1 MLSLGIVMKEP
12 MCQLYKALLLLTVIM
27 LQACGGS
34 DNEVVLSISADLN
47 EAHFT
52 NEILQEST
60 STIAIEVNFVGEG
73 LLVGYAPDAT
83 PVGWLEYRTEN
94 VTDTSATIYIDVV
107 NAQLY
112 AADTYTTTL
121 RLATSNEDLT
131 QFSSHDIEVS
141 LLVWELAVD
150 TQKVK
155 YNGIFG
161 VENLPSQR
169 ITIASEVSEWTATTD
184 VDWLSLDITSGSGET
199 EIEVTPDITSFTSPG
214 LQQGNIV
221 LTEIASGDTKLV
233 PVELALD
240 NIYMLV
246 EQPSISLA
254 STSAIS
260 ALERV
265 ITISNNSAQTIE
277 WLASTEANWLTLTPI
292 NNTQLMI
299 TADPAVAP
307 MNASSLAQ
315 VTIAA
320 SEKTGVVSET
330 INVNFYNSDLVVE
343 NTVLESLEINS
354 NEILPSPLFPKFYV
368 AVDNQL
374 KTYHQYTGTLESTL
388 TVSPENTVLEQ
399 LIMHPAGDYL
409 LAKAVETVINPEDE
423 TTSELVHRYKVN
435 LADNIITEIVDSNVL
450 SEPTDIVR
458 LSGRYFVIT
467 QVLEFADE
475 NLQVLFWDGANAFLA
490 SEIDVA
496 AQKNTLF
503 ALDYDAA
510 SIKRYMP
517 EVNDFGDDK
526 ISVSLTHEYRPGLLP
541 EGKRIIDFIVSDDE
555 QNIYAI
561 SESSEWI
568 SFDGDDFVDN
578 GLLEASTSVVTLF
591 LEKNSAGNPNYLRFD
606 GSNALGFYLATYGEN
621 QNVTSTTY
629 TQGRLPTRIKLSAD
643 AQRLIMNVDASTDET
658 LESQVEVV
666 TILP

>member
-1 MLSLGIVMKEP
+1 MKEP

-155 YNGIFG
+155 YNGTFG

-240 NIYMLV
+240 NIYMLA

-299 TADPAVAP
+299 TADPAAAP
-307 MNASSLAQ
+307 MNVSSLAQ

-388 TVSPENTVLEQ
+388 TVSTENTVLEQ

-458 LSGRYFVIT
+458 LLGRYFVIT

-541 EGKRIIDFIVSDDE
+541 EGKRIIDFMVSDDE

>member
-12 MCQLYKALLLLTVIM
+12 MCQLYKALLLLIVIM

-73 LLVGYAPDAT
+73 LLVGYAPDET

-112 AADTYTTTL
+112 AADTYITTL

-155 YNGIFG
+155 YNGTFG

-169 ITIASEVSEWTATTD
+169 ITVASEISQWTATTD

-240 NIYMLV
+240 NIYMLA
-246 EQPSISLA
+246 EHPSISLT

-265 ITISNNSAQTIE
+265 ITISNNSAKTIE

-292 NNTQLMI
+292 NNTQLII
-299 TADPAVAP
+299 TADPATAP

-315 VTIAA
+315 VIIAA
-320 SEKTGVVSET
+320 SEKSGVVSEA

-354 NEILPSPLFPKFYV
+354 NEMLPSPLFPKFYV

-490 SEIDVA
+490 SEIDIA

-526 ISVSLTHEYRPGLLP
+526 ISVSLTHEYRPRLLP
-541 EGKRIIDFIVSDDE
+541 EGKRIIDFMVSDDE

-591 LEKNSAGNPNYLRFD
+591 LEKNNAGNPNYLRFN

-643 AQRLIMNVDASTDET
+643 AQRLFINVDASTDET

>member
-1 MLSLGIVMKEP
+1 MKEP
-12 MCQLYKALLLLTVIM
+12 MCQLYKALLLLIVIM

-73 LLVGYAPDAT
+73 LLVGYAPDET

-155 YNGIFG
+155 YNGTFG

-169 ITIASEVSEWTATTD
+169 ITVASEISQWTATTD

-240 NIYMLV
+240 NIYMLA
-246 EQPSISLA
+246 EHPSISLT

-260 ALERV
+260 ALERI
-265 ITISNNSAQTIE
+265 ITISNNSAKTIE

-292 NNTQLMI
+292 NNTQLII
-299 TADPAVAP
+299 TADPATAP

-315 VTIAA
+315 VIIAA
-320 SEKTGVVSET
+320 SEKSGVVSET

-526 ISVSLTHEYRPGLLP
+526 ILVSLTHEYRPRLLP

-629 TQGRLPTRIKLSAD
+629 TQGRLPTCIKLSAD

>member
-1 MLSLGIVMKEP
+1 MKEP
-12 MCQLYKALLLLTVIM
+12 MCQLYKALLLLIVIM

-73 LLVGYAPDAT
+73 LLVGYAPDET

-155 YNGIFG
+155 YNGTFG

-199 EIEVTPDITSFTSPG
+199 EIEVTPDVTSFTSPG

-240 NIYMLV
+240 NIYMLA

-299 TADPAVAP
+299 TADPAAAP

-458 LSGRYFVIT
+458 LLGRYFVIT

-526 ISVSLTHEYRPGLLP
+526 ISVSLTHEYRPRLLP
-541 EGKRIIDFIVSDDE
+541 EGKRIIDFMVSDDE

-591 LEKNSAGNPNYLRFD
+591 LEKNNAGNPNYLRFN

-643 AQRLIMNVDASTDET
+643 AQRLFINVDASTDET

>member
-1 MLSLGIVMKEP
+1 VLSLGIVMKEP

-155 YNGIFG
+155 YNGTFG

-240 NIYMLV
+240 NIYMLA

-299 TADPAVAP
+299 TADPAAAP

-541 EGKRIIDFIVSDDE
+541 EGKRIIDFMVSDDE

>member
-1 MLSLGIVMKEP
+1 MKEP

-34 DNEVVLSISADLN
+34 DNEVVLSISADVN

-73 LLVGYAPDAT
+73 LLVGYAPDET

-155 YNGIFG
+155 YNGTFG

-169 ITIASEVSEWTATTD
+169 ITVASEISQWTATTD

-240 NIYMLV
+240 NIYMLA
-246 EQPSISLA
+246 EHPSISLT

-265 ITISNNSAQTIE
+265 ITISNNSAKTIE

-292 NNTQLMI
+292 NNTQLII
-299 TADPAVAP
+299 TADPATAP

-320 SEKTGVVSET
+320 SEKSGVVSET

-343 NTVLESLEINS
+343 NTVLENLEINS
-354 NEILPSPLFPKFYV
+354 NEMLSSPLFPKFYV

-423 TTSELVHRYKVN
+423 TTSELVHRYRVN
-435 LADNIITEIVDSNVL
+435 LADDIITEIVDSNVL

-458 LSGRYFVIT
+458 LSGRYFVVT

-541 EGKRIIDFIVSDDE
+541 EGKRIIDFMVSDDE

-606 GSNALGFYLATYGEN
+606 GSNVLGFYLATYGEN
-621 QNVTSTTY
+621 QNITSTTY

-643 AQRLIMNVDASTDET
+643 AQRLFINVDASTDET

>member
-1 MLSLGIVMKEP
+1 VLSLGIVMKEP

-155 YNGIFG
+155 YNGTFG

-240 NIYMLV
+240 NIYMLA

-299 TADPAVAP
+299 TADPAAAP

-458 LSGRYFVIT
+458 LLGRYFVIT

-541 EGKRIIDFIVSDDE
+541 EGKRIIDFMVSDDE

>member
-1 MLSLGIVMKEP
+1 MKEP
-12 MCQLYKALLLLTVIM
+12 MCQLYKALLLLIVIM

-73 LLVGYAPDAT
+73 LLVGYAPDET

-155 YNGIFG
+155 YNGTFG

-169 ITIASEVSEWTATTD
+169 ITVASEISQWTATTD

-240 NIYMLV
+240 NIYMLA
-246 EQPSISLA
+246 EHPSISLT

-292 NNTQLMI
+292 NNTQLII
-299 TADPAVAP
+299 TADPATAP

-315 VTIAA
+315 VIIAA
-320 SEKTGVVSET
+320 SEKSGVVSEA

-354 NEILPSPLFPKFYV
+354 NEMLPSPLFPKFYV

-490 SEIDVA
+490 SEIDIA

-526 ISVSLTHEYRPGLLP
+526 ISVSLTHEYRPRLLP
-541 EGKRIIDFIVSDDE
+541 EGKRIIDFMVSDDE

-591 LEKNSAGNPNYLRFD
+591 LEKNNAGNPNYLRFN

-643 AQRLIMNVDASTDET
+643 AQRLFINVDASTDET

>member
-1 MLSLGIVMKEP
+1 MKEP
-12 MCQLYKALLLLTVIM
+12 MCQLYKALLLLIVIM

-73 LLVGYAPDAT
+73 LLVGYAPDET

-155 YNGIFG
+155 YNGTFG

-240 NIYMLV
+240 NIYMLA

-299 TADPAVAP
+299 TADPAAAP

-458 LSGRYFVIT
+458 LLGRYFVIT

-541 EGKRIIDFIVSDDE
+541 EGKRIIDFMVSDDE

>member
-12 MCQLYKALLLLTVIM
+12 MCQLYKALLLLIVIM

-73 LLVGYAPDAT
+73 LLVGYAPDET

-155 YNGIFG
+155 YNGTFG

-240 NIYMLV
+240 NIYMLA

-299 TADPAVAP
+299 TADPAAAP

-458 LSGRYFVIT
+458 LLGRYFVIT

-541 EGKRIIDFIVSDDE
+541 EGKRIIDFMVSDDE

>member
-1 MLSLGIVMKEP
+1 MKEP

-155 YNGIFG
+155 YNGTFG

-240 NIYMLV
+240 NIYMLA

-299 TADPAVAP
+299 TADPAAAP

-458 LSGRYFVIT
+458 LLGRYFVIT

-541 EGKRIIDFIVSDDE
+541 EGKRIIDFMVSDDE

>member
-1 MLSLGIVMKEP
+1 MKEP
-12 MCQLYKALLLLTVIM
+12 MCQLYKALLLLIVIM

-73 LLVGYAPDAT
+73 LLVGYAPDET

-155 YNGIFG
+155 YNGTFG

-240 NIYMLV
+240 NIYMLA

-299 TADPAVAP
+299 TADPAAAP

-517 EVNDFGDDK
+517 GVNDFGDDK

-541 EGKRIIDFIVSDDE
+541 EGKRIIDFMVSDDE

>member
-1 MLSLGIVMKEP
+1 MKEP

-155 YNGIFG
+155 YNGTFG

-240 NIYMLV
+240 NIYMLA

-299 TADPAVAP
+299 TADPAAAP

-458 LSGRYFVIT
+458 LLGRYFVIT

-517 EVNDFGDDK
+517 GVNDFGDDK

-541 EGKRIIDFIVSDDE
+541 EGKRIIDFMVSDDE

>member
-1 MLSLGIVMKEP
+1 MKEP

>member
-1 MLSLGIVMKEP
+1 MKEP
-12 MCQLYKALLLLTVIM
+12 MCQLYKALLLLIVIM

-73 LLVGYAPDAT
+73 LLVGYAPDET

-155 YNGIFG
+155 YNGTFG

-169 ITIASEVSEWTATTD
+169 ITIASEVSKWTATTD

-240 NIYMLV
+240 NIYMLA

-299 TADPAVAP
+299 TADPAAAP

-517 EVNDFGDDK
+517 GVNDFGDDK

-541 EGKRIIDFIVSDDE
+541 EGKRIIDFMVSDDE

>member
-1 MLSLGIVMKEP
+1 MKEP

-73 LLVGYAPDAT
+73 LLVGYAPDET

-155 YNGIFG
+155 YNGTFG

-199 EIEVTPDITSFTSPG
+199 EIEVTPDVTSFTSPG

-240 NIYMLV
+240 NIYMLA

-299 TADPAVAP
+299 TADPAAAP

-435 LADNIITEIVDSNVL
+435 LVDNIITEIVDSNVL

-490 SEIDVA
+490 SEIDIA

-526 ISVSLTHEYRPGLLP
+526 ISVSLTHEYRPRLLP
-541 EGKRIIDFIVSDDE
+541 EGKRIIDFMVSDDE

-591 LEKNSAGNPNYLRFD
+591 LEKNNAGNPNYLRFN

-643 AQRLIMNVDASTDET
+643 AQRLFINVDASTDET

>member
-12 MCQLYKALLLLTVIM
+12 MCQLYKALLLLIVIM

-73 LLVGYAPDAT
+73 LLVGYAPDET

-112 AADTYTTTL
+112 AADTYITTL

-155 YNGIFG
+155 YNGTFG

-169 ITIASEVSEWTATTD
+169 ITVASEISQWTATTD

-240 NIYMLV
+240 NIYMLA
-246 EQPSISLA
+246 EHPSISLT

-292 NNTQLMI
+292 NNTQLII
-299 TADPAVAP
+299 TADPATAP

-315 VTIAA
+315 VIIAA
-320 SEKTGVVSET
+320 SEKSGVVSEA

-354 NEILPSPLFPKFYV
+354 NEMLPSPLFPKFYV

-490 SEIDVA
+490 SEIDIA

-526 ISVSLTHEYRPGLLP
+526 ISVSLTHEYRPRLLP
-541 EGKRIIDFIVSDDE
+541 EGKRIIDFMVSDDE

-591 LEKNSAGNPNYLRFD
+591 LEKNNAGNPNYLRFN

-643 AQRLIMNVDASTDET
+643 AQRLFINVDASTDET

>member
-155 YNGIFG
+155 YNGTFG

-240 NIYMLV
+240 NIYMLA

-299 TADPAVAP
+299 TADPAAAP

-458 LSGRYFVIT
+458 LLGRYFVIT

-541 EGKRIIDFIVSDDE
+541 EGKRIIDFMVSDDE

>member
-1 MLSLGIVMKEP
+1 MKEP
-12 MCQLYKALLLLTVIM
+12 MCQLYKALLLLLIVIM

-73 LLVGYAPDAT
+73 LLVGYAPDET

-155 YNGIFG
+155 YNGTFG

-199 EIEVTPDITSFTSPG
+199 EIEVTPDVTSFTSPG

-240 NIYMLV
+240 NIYMLA

-299 TADPAVAP
+299 TADPAAAP

-458 LSGRYFVIT
+458 LLGRYFVIT

-526 ISVSLTHEYRPGLLP
+526 ISVSLTHEYRPRLLP
-541 EGKRIIDFIVSDDE
+541 EGKRIIDFMVSDDE